1 MCKPLGNA
9 EKAVIAALNELDPNM
24 IVMLFTEVMIDG
36 DCQVVKHIA
45 ETHLDAFPGEL
56 QTKVAM
62 IGKLVDHGRKPV
74 FGHGYSCH
82 VCLLRPK
89 SRGTV
94 KLASKDP
101 MAAPLIDPNFFGE
114 RDDMDRLIRGFKL
127 TRKIMQQRAL
137 AEQGGKEVADHS
149 SGIVN
154 AGRSIGTESWS
165 LIWISNN

>member
-62 IGKLVDHGRKPV
+62 IGKLVDLVDELADPDEALEAAMPRLKRWIDAEFNARPV
-74 FGHGYSCH
+74 
-82 VCLLRPK
+82 P
-89 SRGTV
+89 V
-94 KLASKDP
+94 KHT
-101 MAAPLIDPNFFGE
+101 IG
-114 RDDMDRLIRGFKL
+114 DDVVHDVR
-127 TRKIMQQRAL
+127 
-137 AEQGGKEVADHS
+137 
-149 SGIVN
+149 
-154 AGRSIGTESWS
+154 
-165 LIWISNN
+165 